1 MKPVAHLHP
10 REIRP
15 IQQGEKQRGAHA
27 SELPVATP
35 DAYDRIKRGMDIVG
49 ALTLGIVLAPC
60 MVGVAAVVRLSS
72 PGPILYRQ
80 KRLTQGGK
88 EFMLCKFRT
97 MRQDAERE
105 SGAVVAQ
112 LHDNRVTPIGRIL
125 RKTRLD
131 ELPQLWNV
139 LQGDMSL
146 IGPRPERPELAKNF
160 EKKIRGFGRRLGVK
174 AGLTGLAQVIQGYPE
189 YTDGYRQK
197 LALDVLYIKKKSM
210 ALDLWIA
217 MKTIGVVISGSGAR

>member
-1 MKPVAHLHP
+1 MKPVVHLHVPEISP
-10 REIRP
+10 RSFTD
-15 IQQGEKQRGAHA
+15 
-27 SELPVATP
+27 SEQNDNPTLNEVYVPCV
-35 DAYDRIKRGMDIVG
+35 YDRVKRGVDLIG
-49 ALTLGIVLAPC
+49 AVTLGILLTPC
-60 MVGVAAVVRLSS
+60 MIGVAALVRASS
-72 PGPILYRQ
+72 PGPVLYRQ

-88 EFMLCKFRT
+88 EFVLCKFRT

-105 SGAVVAQ
+105 SGAVVAT
-112 LHDNRVTPIGRIL
+112 LHDNRVTPMGRIL

-160 EKKIRGFGRRLGVK
+160 EKKIRGFRRRLGVK

-197 LALDVLYIKKKSM
+197 LALDVLYIKKKSL

-217 MKTIGVVISGSGAR
+217 MKTVGVVVSGSGAR

>member
-1 MKPVAHLHP
+1 MKPVAQLHP

-15 IQQGEKQRGAHA
+15 IHQIEKQRDAH
-27 SELPVATP
+27 SCSVEQDGPC
-35 DAYDRIKRGMDIVG
+35 AYDHVKRGIDVIG
-49 ALTLGIVLAPC
+49 ALTLGIILTPC
-60 MVGVAAVVRLSS
+60 MIGVAAVVRASS

-80 KRLTQGGK
+80 RRLTQGGK

-112 LHDNRVTPIGRIL
+112 LHDNRVTSVGRIL

-160 EKKIRGFGRRLGVK
+160 EKKIRGFSRRLGVK

-197 LALDVLYIKKKSM
+197 LALDVLYIKKKSI

-217 MKTIGVVISGSGAR
+217 MKTVGVVISGSGAR

>member
-1 MKPVAHLHP
+1 MKPVAHMHP

-15 IQQGEKQRGAHA
+15 THYTDKQRDDHA
-27 SELPVATP
+27 LQYKVDAPR
-35 DAYDRIKRGMDIVG
+35 AYDRIKRGVDVFG
-49 ALTLGIVLAPC
+49 AVTLGILLAPC
-60 MVGVAAVVRLSS
+60 MVGVAAVVRASS

-112 LHDNRVTPIGRIL
+112 LHDNRVTSIGRVL

-131 ELPQLWNV
+131 ELPQLWNI

-160 EKKIRGFGRRLGVK
+160 DKKIRGFSRRLGVK

-217 MKTIGVVISGSGAR
+217 IKTVGVVISGSGAR